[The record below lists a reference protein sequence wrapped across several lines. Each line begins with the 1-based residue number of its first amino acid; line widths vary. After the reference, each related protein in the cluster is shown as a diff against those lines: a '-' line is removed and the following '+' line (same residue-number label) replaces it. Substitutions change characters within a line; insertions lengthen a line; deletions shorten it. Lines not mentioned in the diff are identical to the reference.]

1 MFEFVSLGYDN
12 MIKALLIITALGGDG
27 NYIKDM
33 NDHILLESNPPLVI
47 DMPSMK
53 SCLQAKKSIAKQ
65 DSTIKTLC
73 IPRVDEDGDKFKE
86 YFNNFNE
93 EFDARTERFYR
104 TFMDLLDQLKE
115 RMEFNDDLRLNK

>member
-1 MFEFVSLGYDN
+1 MFQFVSLGYDN

-73 IPRVDEDGDKFKE
+73 IPRVDGDGDKFKE

>member
-1 MFEFVSLGYDN
+1 
-12 MIKALLIITALGGDG
+12 MIKALLIISALGGDG

-33 NDHILLESNPPLVI
+33 DDHILLESNPPLVI

-53 SCLQAKKSIAKQ
+53 ACLQAKKSIAKQ

-73 IPRVDEDGDKFKE
+73 IPRVDEDDDKFKE
-86 YFNNFNE
+86 YFDDFNE
-93 EFDARTERFYR
+93 EFDVRTEKFYR

-115 RMEFNDDLRLNK
+115 RMEGNDAFRFNNRENKKVKLW

>member
-1 MFEFVSLGYDN
+1 

-115 RMEFNDDLRLNK
+115 RMEFNDDLRFNK

>member
-115 RMEFNDDLRLNK
+115 RMEFNDDLRFNK

>member
-73 IPRVDEDGDKFKE
+73 IPRVAEDGDKFKE

>member
-93 EFDARTERFYR
+93 EFAARTERFYR